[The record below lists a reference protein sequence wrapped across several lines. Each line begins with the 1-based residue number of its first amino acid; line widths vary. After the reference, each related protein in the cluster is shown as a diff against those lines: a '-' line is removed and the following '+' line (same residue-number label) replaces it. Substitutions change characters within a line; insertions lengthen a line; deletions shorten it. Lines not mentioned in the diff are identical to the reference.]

1 MSEEQPSSWKD
12 VSLKKTTL
20 GFVASC
26 VTLGAVIAWQSCLVV
41 GRISDLE
48 RSVQHFDNGIT
59 SVVEDDMDE
68 LRQQMRVLDDSMDN
82 LNTLRA
88 ADLERNTPQWITDE
102 INTRLIQV
110 EAQIIY
116 CWKMRIN
123 GRRMG
128 RI

>member
-26 VTLGAVIAWQSCLVV
+26 VTLGAVIAWQGSMVV

-59 SVVEDDMDE
+59 AVVEEDMDE
-68 LRQQMRVLDDSMDN
+68 LRVQMNILDDNMDN

-102 INTRLIQV
+102 INNRLILVEVQV
-110 EAQIIY
+110 QSLLEDD
-116 CWKMRIN
+116 
-123 GRRMG
+123 
-128 RI
+128 

>member
-1 MSEEQPSSWKD
+1 KIGGGMSEEQPSSWKD

-26 VTLGAVIAWQSCLVV
+26 VTLGAVIAWQSSLVV

-59 SVVEDDMDE
+59 SVVEEDMDE

-110 EAQIIY
+110 EAQINILLEDED
-116 CWKMRIN
+116 
-123 GRRMG
+123 
-128 RI
+128 

>member
-26 VTLGAVIAWQSCLVV
+26 VTLGAVIAWQGSLVV

-59 SVVEDDMDE
+59 SVVEEDMDE

-102 INTRLIQV
+102 INNRLIQV
-110 EAQIIY
+110 EAQMNILLEDED
-116 CWKMRIN
+116 
-123 GRRMG
+123 
-128 RI
+128 

>member
-26 VTLGAVIAWQSCLVV
+26 VTLGAVIAWQGSMVV

-59 SVVEDDMDE
+59 AVVEEDMDE
-68 LRQQMRVLDDSMDN
+68 LRVQMNILDDNMDS

-102 INTRLIQV
+102 INNRLILVEVQV
-110 EAQIIY
+110 QSLLEDD
-116 CWKMRIN
+116 
-123 GRRMG
+123 
-128 RI
+128 